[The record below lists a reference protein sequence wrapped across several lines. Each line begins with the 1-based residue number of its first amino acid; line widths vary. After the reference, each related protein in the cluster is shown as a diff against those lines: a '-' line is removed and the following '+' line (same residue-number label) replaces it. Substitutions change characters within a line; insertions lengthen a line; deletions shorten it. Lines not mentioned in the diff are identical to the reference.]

1 MLVVVDSRTPRG
13 AESSTA
19 SSILLVAAIRLS
31 QQSCGLKLEPGAA
44 SLQDTSQMYTEA
56 SAAGLV
62 LAARTIVS
70 MSRHRGSS
78 SPLRQRAHPSQWPE
92 AGVGIGMACAAAR
105 RFLGP
110 MIDNN
115 S

>member
-1 MLVVVDSRTPRG
+1 
-13 AESSTA
+13 
-19 SSILLVAAIRLS
+19 
-31 QQSCGLKLEPGAA
+31 
-44 SLQDTSQMYTEA
+44 MYTEA

-78 SPLRQRAHPSQWPE
+78 SPLRRRAHPSQWGP
-92 AGVGIGMACAAAR
+92 AAGIGMACAAAR

-110 MIDNN
+110 MIDKY